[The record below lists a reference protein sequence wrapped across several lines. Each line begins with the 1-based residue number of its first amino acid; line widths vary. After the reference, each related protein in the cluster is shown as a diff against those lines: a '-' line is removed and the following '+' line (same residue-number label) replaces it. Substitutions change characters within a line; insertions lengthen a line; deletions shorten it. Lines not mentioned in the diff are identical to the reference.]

1 MNSRLFKNHIWE
13 LYCLR
18 QYMHLTTKRHIGC
31 KCIISSSDNA
41 IPRQGGLVDRLKGI
55 LSVYAYTK
63 AVKCQFFIDFSSPF
77 DLQKYLQPNTV
88 DWRLPSEWKKKD
100 FLHFTPLYLIGE
112 NGNRLFR
119 QRLKKIPCVYS
130 NFDLIDEINRIYGLQ
145 ETHMSLFEGL
155 FSPSKLLDEHV
166 DRHATILEVPF
177 IAVHFR
183 FQQLL
188 GDFIDIR
195 GNTLNSEQQ
204 NMLTD
209 KCILVLQQ
217 LRAQHPALEIV
228 VFSDSQSF
236 LEIAQH
242 NNCRVIPGPVGH
254 LDFTRNEDTYIKMF
268 TDLWAIRK
276 AAHVYSVVLDEMYPS
291 DFPRF
296 AALSADKP
304 FTRIAQSD

>member
-1 MNSRLFKNHIWE
+1 M
-13 LYCLR
+13 
-18 QYMHLTTKRHIGC
+18 
-31 KCIISSSDNA
+31 
-41 IPRQGGLVDRLKGI
+41 
-55 LSVYAYTK
+55 
-63 AVKCQFFIDFSSPF
+63 
-77 DLQKYLQPNTV
+77 
-88 DWRLPSEWKKKD
+88 DWRLPSEWKQKD

-112 NGNRLFR
+112 NGNRLSR
-119 QRLKKIPCVYS
+119 HRLTKIPCVYS

-145 ETHMSLFEGL
+145 ETHMSLFEEL
-155 FSPSKLLDEHV
+155 NSSSKLLEKHV
-166 DRHATILEVPF
+166 DRHATILDVPF

-195 GNTLNSEQQ
+195 GNTLNTEQQ
-204 NMLTD
+204 NTLINKYLTSS
-209 KCILVLQQ
+209 Q
-217 LRAQHPALEIV
+217 LLREQHPAHEIV

-236 LEIAQH
+236 LETAATH
-242 NNCRVIPGPVGH
+242 NCRVIPGAVGH

-276 AAHVYSVVLDEMYPS
+276 AAHVYSVVFDEMYPS

-304 FTRIAQSD
+304 FTRITQSD

>member
-1 MNSRLFKNHIWE
+1 M
-13 LYCLR
+13 
-18 QYMHLTTKRHIGC
+18 
-31 KCIISSSDNA
+31 
-41 IPRQGGLVDRLKGI
+41 
-55 LSVYAYTK
+55 
-63 AVKCQFFIDFSSPF
+63 
-77 DLQKYLQPNTV
+77 

-209 KCILVLQQ
+209 KCLLVLQQ